1 MNWIFTIQTERM
13 VANDNTVAIG
23 DRRWQIGKTRFRS
36 TLAGCTVT
44 IHQHLDGTS
53 SIRYGPHVLG
63 RFDGQEQMLDAAA
76 KERAA

>member
-1 MNWIFTIQTERM
+1 MPEW
-13 VANDNTVAIG
+13 
-23 DRRWQIGKTRFRS
+23 RS
-36 TLAGCTVT
+36 CTVI

-63 RFDGQEQMLDAAA
+63 RFDGQQQPIDAAL